1 MASPLTTPLADRWNA
16 LLQLLDG
23 IAQEHP
29 DALLASSM
37 RVEDTL
43 LIHALMQLPTRPGAC
58 RTWSADSENRPQRD
72 QFLPNLQPNSRAIGQ
87 KDGEKWAAAV
97 DLQPATSKSG
107 RFPGVFMLDTGRLH
121 QETLDIVGVI
131 EQRYGI
137 NVQLMHPK
145 PEAVK
150 DYIATHGLNAFYESV
165 ELRKLCCDIRK
176 VEPLRRALAGHS
188 AWITGQRR
196 EQSSTRAE
204 LPETQWDE
212 AFGLHKYN
220 PLASW
225 STDEVWAVVR
235 PLGIPY
241 NPLHDRGY
249 PSIGCEC
256 CTRAIRPGEDIRAGR
271 WWWEQRNNA
280 ECGLHTSVNAHHH
293 EHTDPTPAA

>member
-1 MASPLTTPLADRWNA
+1 MASPLPTALADRWNA

-37 RVEDTL
+37 GVEDTL
-43 LIHALMQLPTRPGAC
+43 LIHALMQLPTR
-58 RTWSADSENRPQRD
+58 
-72 QFLPNLQPNSRAIGQ
+72 L
-87 KDGEKWAAAV
+87 
-97 DLQPATSKSG
+97 
-107 RFPGVFMLDTGRLH
+107 GVFMLDTGRLH
-121 QETLDIVGVI
+121 QETLAMVGTI

-137 NVQLMHPK
+137 TVQLMHPE

-150 DYIATHGLNAFYESV
+150 HYIATHGLNAFYESV

-204 LPETQWDE
+204 LPEAQWDE

-225 STDEVWAVVR
+225 STGEVWAVVR
-235 PLGIPY
+235 ALNIPY
-241 NPLHDRGY
+241 HPLHDRGY

-271 WWWEQRNNA
+271 WWWEQRNNL
-280 ECGLHTSVNAHHH
+280 ECGLHTHVNTASHNA
-293 EHTDPTPAA
+293 HTDPTSAT

>member
-1 MASPLTTPLADRWNA
+1 MANTLTTPLAQRWNA
-16 LLQLLDG
+16 LLALLQG
-23 IAQEHP
+23 IAEEHP

-37 RVEDTL
+37 GVEDTL
-43 LIHALMQLPTRPGAC
+43 LIHALMQVPTR
-58 RTWSADSENRPQRD
+58 
-72 QFLPNLQPNSRAIGQ
+72 L
-87 KDGEKWAAAV
+87 
-97 DLQPATSKSG
+97 
-107 RFPGVFMLDTGRLH
+107 GVFMLDTGRLH
-121 QETLDIVGVI
+121 KETLAMVGTI

-137 NVQLMHPK
+137 TVQVLHPE
-145 PEAVK
+145 PEAVRN
-150 DYIATHGLNAFYESV
+150 YVQTHGLNAFYESV

-176 VEPLRRALAGHS
+176 VQPLRRVLAGHS

-204 LPETQWDE
+204 LPEAQWDE

-225 STDEVWAVVR
+225 HTDEVWAVVR
-235 PLGIPY
+235 ALDIPY

-249 PSIGCEC
+249 ASIGCEC

-280 ECGLHTSVNAHHH
+280 ECGLHTAANAASPL
-293 EHTDPTPAA
+293 EPADPPPAA